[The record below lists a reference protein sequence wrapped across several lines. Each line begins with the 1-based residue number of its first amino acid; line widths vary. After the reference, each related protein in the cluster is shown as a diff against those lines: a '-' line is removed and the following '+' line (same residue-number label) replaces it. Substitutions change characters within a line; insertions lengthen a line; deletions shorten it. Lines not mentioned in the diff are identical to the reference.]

1 MATDKA
7 RLCAFDNLR
16 KQFDVKGG
24 GLHIVGISIGAE
36 GEIEE
41 KISNFQVK
49 IKEAVEHKFLK
60 LYLNKN
66 ARKFVLI
73 AIWLI

>member
-1 MATDKA
+1 M
-7 RLCAFDNLR
+7 
-16 KQFDVKGG
+16 
-24 GLHIVGISIGAE
+24 HIVGISIGAE

-73 AIWLI
+73 AIRLI

>member
-16 KQFDVKGG
+16 KQFDVKEGG
-24 GLHIVGISIGAE
+24 TYCWNIDWCSGCDR
-36 GEIEE
+36 E

-49 IKEAVEHKFLK
+49 IKEAVEHEFLK

-66 ARKFVLI
+66 AKKFVLSQFS
-73 AIWLI
+73 